1 MRPFGLERLLRTLTE
16 RRVAAGVSRQRPAVS
31 EDHVSRAHDES
42 ERLHADDLLLADD
55 STARLYLDGLFRD
68 TLPYRFNLKRRF
80 RGATPRRSWR
90 RRDSLSDGSPD

>member
-1 MRPFGLERLLRTLTE
+1 LERLLRSLPE
-16 RRVAAGVSRQRPAVS
+16 RRVVARIRRQWPTVS
-31 EDHVSRAHDES
+31 EYDVSRAHDES
-42 ERLHADDLLLADD
+42 EPFRADDLLLADD

-80 RGATPRRSWR
+80 RGARPRRSWR